1 MPAAATPILIVL
13 LFADLTKMVTHSVLV
28 HNGYFREV
36 ARIGIAVA
44 AAMVAVGAFAVT
56 AHLDIVHFLQAYAA
70 VYVCGAAAAVV
81 TMVRG
86 PFRLAHAG
94 TGVAQPAT
102 R

>member
-1 MPAAATPILIVL
+1 M
-13 LFADLTKMVTHSVLV
+13 TKMVTHSVLV

-44 AAMVAVGAFAVT
+44 GSMVIVGAFAIA

-70 VYVCGAAAAVV
+70 VYVCGAAAAVA

-94 TGVAQPAT
+94 AAVAQPAT